1 MTPQAPVK
9 TSIPPEP
16 SNFNL
21 NAKSPHLAAKL
32 NASEQSKPAT
42 VENGIPISRESAP
55 TPNGTVSKS
64 SNLLNDLI
72 TTTNIKPTK
81 EKQAY
86 SYGASPSS
94 TKPIDESSSKQN
106 GFHNYKSNGNFKHS
120 EP

>member
-1 MTPQAPVK
+1 M
-9 TSIPPEP
+9 
-16 SNFNL
+16 
-21 NAKSPHLAAKL
+21 

-72 TTTNIKPTK
+72 TTTNNKPTK

-86 SYGASPSS
+86 SYGANPSS
-94 TKPIDESSSKQN
+94 TKPIDESSPKQN
-106 GFHNYKSNGNFKHS
+106 ELHFHKPNGNLIIPLNTLNLTF
-120 EP
+120 